1 MLQQLGTPNAYFWSK
16 WDKELSLPANGYFF
30 VVDGG
35 NVVINPLPCDEPMQ
49 CQIADLGG
57 IAKIVLLTPG
67 HASDAAALA
76 ERHGAAV
83 VAEPTHEQEL
93 CPGMMAIRLQHQSR
107 DDEFAIHIPAHR
119 AVVVGDA
126 LLGAP
131 AGSLSLLPDAAY
143 VDVQAAALG
152 LRRILRTNLD
162 TLLVGHGQSI
172 FTGAY
177 DAVYRLLHSRA
188 GASIHRI
195 NVDELDFHDE
205 RDEREQQPV
214 RFQCRDAEV
223 GFVIGARK
231 LGYRVSTLEPGHAF
245 CPLHS
250 HGREEELFFVL
261 DGEPSV
267 RTLSGSVRCRKG
279 DFIALPVGV
288 SGTHQLLNES
298 GAPAT
303 VLLLAR
309 TEETDACYYPD
320 SDKVL
325 VDTEVPIVGDSRS
338 IMVRATPRLDYFDG
352 E

>member
-1 MLQQLGTPNAYFWSK
+1 MLQQLSIPNAYFWSR
-16 WDKELSLPANGYFF
+16 WDEKLSLPANAYLF
-30 VVDGG
+30 VLDGG
-35 NVVINPLPCDEPMQ
+35 NVVINPLSCDEPTHRR
-49 CQIADLGG
+49 IASLGG
-57 IAKIVLLTPG
+57 IAMIVPLTPG

-76 ERHGAAV
+76 ERYSAV
-83 VAEPTHEQEL
+83 TVEPAHEREL
-93 CPGMMAIRLQHQSR
+93 CPGMMAICLQHQSR
-107 DDEFAIHIPAHR
+107 DDEFAVHIPAHR
-119 AVVVGDA
+119 TVVVGDT
-126 LLGAP
+126 LVGAP
-131 AGSLSLLPDAAY
+131 AGSLSLLPDDAY
-143 VDVQAAALG
+143 ADVPAAALG

-162 TLLVGHGQSI
+162 ALLVGHGQSI

-195 NVDELDFHDE
+195 NVDELDFYDE
-205 RDEREQQPV
+205 RDEREPQPV
-214 RFQCRDAEV
+214 RYQCRDAEV

-250 HGREEELFFVL
+250 HAREEELFFVL

-267 RTLSGSVRCRKG
+267 RTLSGTVRCRKG

-325 VDTEVPIVGDSRS
+325 VDTEVSIVGDSRS
-338 IMVRATPRLDYFDG
+338 IMVRATPQLDYFDG